1 MNKKGPF
8 RLLRKFLFAMILTV
22 LAGGTLAAFF
32 TAAAIRDLDAF
43 DPDALGETWQTSFL
57 YDAQDQLIA
66 GIHGRENRIRISLN
80 QIPVHVRDAFIASE
94 DVRFER
100 HRGFDVR
107 RMFGALIENIR
118 ARALVQGA
126 GTITQQLIRN
136 TLLTQEKTFQRKIQE
151 IYLAYKIEQR
161 YTKDQ
166 ILEMYLNVIY
176 FARGAYGIEAAAKT
190 YFGKPAK
197 DLTIAE
203 GALLAGIIKHPH
215 RFSPF
220 INEDLALQ
228 RKDLV
233 LELMMRYG
241 KLSREEGTHAKEQV
255 LVFSEDTRPT
265 LPHGYFIDRVLSEA
279 AERLN
284 IGDELLYTAG
294 YRIYT
299 TLDTELQQTAE
310 ALYANDDFFP
320 KSPVSGTVSEGAL
333 VVLDTATGEI
343 RALMGGRAYPEG
355 QRRVLNRAFVRR
367 LPGSAIKPLVV
378 FGPALETRAY
388 QTVTWM
394 EDAPI
399 TIAGYSPQNFGGT
412 LHGTVT
418 LREAVARSINIPAV
432 KLLHEIGIPRGIAF
446 AENLGIPFTPE
457 DRQSLTIALGGMKQ
471 GVTPLEMAR
480 AYAAFGDRGGY
491 KETTA
496 IRRIEDAQGVVLY
509 EHRPVKRQA
518 FSEATAYIM
527 SHLLQSAAQAGGTA
541 SRLAALPFPLS
552 AKTGTQQLPDEPR
565 YAGANGYHDAW
576 IAAYNP
582 EYTFV
587 VWMGF
592 DAPTAEYLPRD
603 ATGGRYPAEIVR
615 LLAAK
620 VYERKTPPAFRIP
633 LEVVEAD
640 LDKRALEEEK
650 RVLLATPLTPEPYR
664 LTEVFTRETVP
675 QETSEYWQTPQAPHR
690 FTLEIGPDDRPVLT
704 FVPQDAFA
712 AYMVYRITAGNAVA
726 EPLERIQTGRLD
738 RVLWMDTQAQPGK
751 RYGYYVLPVH
761 PEILRGGAPL
771 SGPASPTLYIDVP
784 RAPLPDWLF
793 PPSPG
798 DAEDEDE
805 LQDPDRIDLEVIR

>member
-1 MNKKGPF
+1 M
-8 RLLRKFLFAMILTV
+8 
-22 LAGGTLAAFF
+22 AAFF
-32 TAAAIRDLDAF
+32 TAAAIRDLEKF
-43 DPDALGETWQTSFL
+43 DPNTLGETWQTSFL
-57 YDAQDQLIA
+57 YDAQDQLIT

-94 DVRFER
+94 DIRFAQ

-136 TLLTQEKTFQRKIQE
+136 TILTQEKTFRRKIQE

-190 YFGKPAK
+190 YFGKPTK

-220 INEDLALQ
+220 INEDLSLQ

-233 LELMMRYG
+233 LDLMMRYG
-241 KLSREEGTHAKEQV
+241 KLNLEEGTRAKEQD
-255 LVFSEDTRPT
+255 LTFSEDTNLT
-265 LPHGYFIDRVLSEA
+265 LPHGYFIDRVLAEA

-299 TLDTELQQTAE
+299 TLDTELQQAAE
-310 ALYANDDFFP
+310 ALFANDDLFP

-343 RALMGGRAYPEG
+343 RALMGGRIYPEG

-388 QTVTWM
+388 QTVTFM
-394 EDAPI
+394 EDEPV
-399 TIAGYSPQNFGGT
+399 TIGGYSPKNFGGT
-412 LHGTVT
+412 IHGTVT

-432 KLLHEIGIPRGIAF
+432 KLLHEIGILRGISF
-446 AENLGIPFTPE
+446 AENLGIPFTPG
-457 DRQSLTIALGGMKQ
+457 DRLSLTIALGGMEQ

-480 AYAAFGDRGGY
+480 AYAAFGDRGSY
-491 KETTA
+491 KETTV
-496 IRRIEDAQGVVLY
+496 IRRIEDARGAVLY
-509 EHRPVKRQA
+509 EYRPVKRQA
-518 FSEATAYIM
+518 ISEATAYIM
-527 SHLLQSAAQAGGTA
+527 SHLLKSAAQPGGTA

-565 YAGANGYHDAW
+565 YAGADGYHDAW

-592 DAPTAEYLPRD
+592 DAPTAEYLPPD

-615 LLAAK
+615 QLAARA
-620 VYERKTPPAFRIP
+620 YEAKTPPAFRMP

-640 LDKRALEEEK
+640 LDKRALEEEN
-650 RVLLATPLTPEPYR
+650 RVLLATPLTPKAHIQ
-664 LTEVFTRETVP
+664 TEVFTQDAVP
-675 QETSEYWQTPQAPHR
+675 QDTSDYWRAPHAPLG
-690 FTLEIGPDDRPVLT
+690 FLLDIGPDDRPALS

-712 AYMVYRITAGNAVA
+712 AYVVYRIASRNAVA

-738 RVLWMDTQAQPGK
+738 RVLWLDTEAQAGR
-751 RYGYYVLPVH
+751 RYGYYVMPIH

-771 SGPASPTLYIDVP
+771 TGPASPTLYIDVP
-784 RAPLPDWLF
+784 RVRLPGRPLP
-793 PPSPG
+793 PGPG
-798 DAEDEDE
+798 DAPNDEWED
-805 LQDPDRIDLEVIR
+805 PNRIDLEVIR